1 MFYWC
6 SFLFVLGI
14 FAFLDTLFNY
24 GNIFRQVNSVLFML
38 LSLALLIRTTAKMKE
53 RKLEKYEERIENL
66 EMNIRALKEDK
77 KKLSSTTDF

>member
-38 LSLALLIRTTAKMKE
+38 ISLALLIRTTTKIKE

-66 EMNIRALKEDK
+66 EMNIRTLKEDK
-77 KKLSSTTDF
+77 KKLNTTADY

>member
-38 LSLALLIRTTAKMKE
+38 ISLALLIRTTAKIKE

-77 KKLSSTTDF
+77 KKLNSTADF